1 MIEMM
6 KGLWDGILLHLEQM
20 EIEDAEDG
28 KRVINITR
36 ITIDDE
42 QDIREIKRRGW
53 ILTKI
58 LIYKI
63 RLQRLRQEWSGR
75 K

>member
-42 QDIREIKRRGW
+42 QDIR
-53 ILTKI
+53 
-58 LIYKI
+58 
-63 RLQRLRQEWSGR
+63 
-75 K
+75 